1 MYKNYHAFKCRNTSC
16 MPIKI
21 LLRMKLIFIF
31 MFATLLQ
38 VNAASYG
45 QRITLNVKGA
55 TLQQV
60 FKSLRQQSNFGFYY
74 DEAILKEARLITL
87 SVDDEPIGAV
97 LEKCFKGQPVTYII
111 QQNTIVVKRRNTGI
125 EKHLIFNNER
135 DIIINGKVS
144 DVNGAPLPGVSVSI
158 KGTTKGVITKT
169 DGTFS
174 LSVANANQTLVFS
187 YIGYETKEIQS
198 NATNFNIILIEKQSA
213 LNEVV
218 VVGYGLQKKV
228 NLTGAISTV
237 NMKKQENAPL
247 TNASQLLQGVEGV
260 YVNQAGGQPGR
271 DVATIRIR
279 GVGTLNNSNPLVLV
293 NGIEFA
299 LENVNPS
306 DIESISV
313 LKDAASASIYGSR
326 AANGV
331 ILITTKGG
339 KKDKFTIDYNYYTG
353 KQYVN
358 YLPDFVKDPVQF
370 MEFRNQA
377 QRNEGKTTVDY
388 SDALIAEYKAGRLTD
403 PNVYPNNDWLKIMF
417 KPGTI
422 QNHDL
427 RFSAGTDKITY
438 ALSLNYLLQ
447 QGVLRGTDS
456 KRYALTYNT
465 TAQVSNKLKLGAY
478 LNVSYKDINEPVA
491 GVANLME
498 MTFKAQAFH
507 PTYLPDGRYANT
519 FVRTPGHNV
528 FRNPLVLADEGKN
541 NSIIQQ
547 ALLNI
552 FAEYK
557 LPFNI
562 TYKINGAVNK
572 GDNVNSQFVPEIYLY
587 QVKTGESQLVPFDG
601 QGNRG
606 TRQTNP
612 ASLNT
617 TLFNTLSWEG
627 TLNEKNN
634 IKALAGYSR
643 ESFSNR
649 SFFARNEGYLSN
661 TLSELNAGSTN
672 PAVGGTSSES
682 RLNSFFG
689 RLNYVYDEKYLA
701 EANFRYDGSSRFAP
715 GRQWGF
721 FPSVSLGWRINREAF
736 MSNVTWVDE
745 LKLRGSIGQLGNQN
759 IDLFRYVNLVS
770 LGRDYPFG
778 TSISSG
784 AAVTAYNDP
793 TITWETTTIT
803 NFGIDAS
810 LFQSKLTFTAE
821 LFKKRTTNIL
831 NAVTIPDQIGA
842 LTGPIRNIGTVD
854 NTGVEVNLGY
864 SGKIKEFHYGISGGL
879 TYVKNKVVD
888 LKGGVIYAGRTIIS
902 EGSPINS
909 FYLINAAGIF
919 QNAQEIA
926 SSPFQNINTKP
937 GYLKYKDVNGDN
949 AISESD
955 RTIQGSNIPKLTYQF
970 NVNLNYKRLSLNAFF
985 QGVGTV
991 YTYTENIGAMPFW
1004 FGTSVTKEWLTDSWT
1019 PTNTSARLPIVT
1031 TFEGSQT
1038 ENYRNSTFW
1047 LKDAKY
1053 LRMKN
1058 IQISYAIP
1066 ERWIN
1071 KIGVKKALIF
1081 ANGQNLLTFTPLK
1094 GFDPEKNLGGSTFYE
1109 FPTVKTFTAGI
1120 NISL

>member
-1 MYKNYHAFKCRNTSC
+1 
-16 MPIKI
+16 
-21 LLRMKLIFIF
+21 MKLIFIL
-31 MFATLLQ
+31 MLAALLQ
-38 VNAASYG
+38 VHATSFG
-45 QRITLNVKGA
+45 QRITIKVKESS
-55 TLQQV
+55 LQQV
-60 FKSLRQQSNFGFYY
+60 FKLLRQQSQYGFYY
-74 DEAILKEARLITL
+74 DEAMLKEAKPVTF
-87 SVDDEPIGAV
+87 SVSDEPIGLV
-97 LEKCFKGQPVTYII
+97 LEKCFMDQPLTYII
-111 QQNTIVVKRRNTGI
+111 QQNTIVVKRRIAKTETIPASKNL
-125 EKHLIFNNER
+125 K

-144 DVNGAPLPGVSVSI
+144 DARGVPLPGVSVAV
-158 KGTTKGVITKT
+158 KGTTTGVVTKA
-169 DGTFS
+169 DGSFS
-174 LSVANANQTLVFS
+174 VSVANNNQILLFS
-187 YIGYETKEIQS
+187 FIGFESKEVR
-198 NATNFNIILIEKQSA
+198 ADAGNFNITLIEKPSA

-218 VVGYGLQKKV
+218 VVGYGVQKKV

-271 DVATIRIR
+271 DIATVRIR

-299 LENVNPS
+299 LENVNPA

-331 ILITTKGG
+331 ILITTKSG
-339 KKDKFTIDYNYYTG
+339 KKDRFTVDYNYYAG
-353 KQYVN
+353 RQYVN
-358 YLPDFVKDPVQF
+358 YLPNFVKDPIQF
-370 MEFRNQA
+370 MQFRNQA

-388 SDALIAEYKAGRLTD
+388 SDALIAEYKAGMLTD
-403 PNVYPNNDWLKIMF
+403 PNIYPNNDWLGIMF
-417 KPGTI
+417 NPGTI

-427 RFSAGTDKITY
+427 RFSAGSDKLTY
-438 ALSLNYLLQ
+438 ALSLNYLSQ
-447 QGVLRGTDS
+447 NGVLRGTDS

-465 TAQVSNKLKLGAY
+465 TAQISDKLKVGAY
-478 LNVSYKDINEPVA
+478 LNGSYKSINEPVA

-528 FRNPLVLADEGKN
+528 FRNPLVLADEGQN
-541 NSIIQQ
+541 NSKIQQ
-547 ALLNI
+547 VLLNL

-562 TYKINGAVNK
+562 TYKINGAINK
-572 GDNVNSQFVPEIYLY
+572 GDNFISQFVPEIYLY
-587 QVKTGESQLVPFDG
+587 QVKTSESQLVPFDG

-606 TRQTNP
+606 ARQTNP
-612 ASLNT
+612 GSLNT
-617 TLFNTLSWEG
+617 TLFNTLTWEG
-627 TLNEKNN
+627 TFKERHN

-649 SFFARNEGYLSN
+649 SFFARDEGFLGN
-661 TLSELNAGSTN
+661 TLYELNAGSTN
-672 PAVGGTSSES
+672 PAVGGTSSQS
-682 RLNSFFG
+682 KLSSFFG
-689 RLNYVYDEKYLA
+689 RLNYIFDDKYLA

-721 FPSVSLGWRINREAF
+721 FPSVSLGWKINREAF
-736 MSNVTWVDE
+736 MKNVNWVDE

-759 IDLFRYVNLVS
+759 IDLFRYVNLVA

-803 NFGIDAS
+803 NIGIDAS
-810 LFQSKLTFTAE
+810 LFHSELTFTAD

-842 LTGPIRNIGTVD
+842 LNGPIRNIGTVD
-854 NTGVEVNLGY
+854 NTGVEIGLGY
-864 SGKIKEFHYGISGGL
+864 NGKVKDFQYGISGGF

-888 LKGGVIYAGRTIIS
+888 LKGGVIYSGRNIIT

-909 FYLINAAGIF
+909 YYLINATGIF

-937 GYLKYKDVNGDN
+937 GYLKYQDVNGDK
-949 AISESD
+949 AISEAD

-970 NVNLNYKRLSLNAFF
+970 NVNLSYKRLSLNTFF

-1004 FGTSVTKEWLTDSWT
+1004 FGTSVTKDWLTDSWT
-1019 PTNTSARLPIVT
+1019 PTNTGARLPIVT

-1047 LKDAKY
+1047 LKNAAY

-1058 IQISYAIP
+1058 IQLNYAIP
-1066 ERWIN
+1066 ERWVN
-1071 KIGVKKALIF
+1071 KIGVKKALLF
-1081 ANGQNLLTFTPLK
+1081 VNGQNLLTFTPLK
-1094 GFDPEKNLGGSTFYE
+1094 GFDPEKNLGSSTFYE

-1120 NISL
+1120 NVSL